1 MRSVRQPE
9 RTKGLTLVEVLIAL
23 MIITVVVA
31 ASVPIII
38 SSMQSSA
45 DNRIRAQAVA
55 ATEVWLDRFRAKS
68 LDFSTF
74 SAGVDY
80 PYDYDFGADPT
91 FVAAADPNPAAL
103 NAEWQPFS
111 YSVRTTTF
119 TTDPLI
125 WRVDVATTYRRTNQ
139 AEGTF
144 DVSTLI
150 EQ

>member
-1 MRSVRQPE
+1 MSLRKE
-9 RTKGLTLVEVLIAL
+9 RESIGLTLVEVLIAL
-23 MIITVVVA
+23 VVIAILVA

-74 SAGVDY
+74 SSGIDY
-80 PYDYDFGADPT
+80 PYGYDFGTDAV

-111 YSVRTTTF
+111 FRVRTATF

-125 WRVDVATTYRRTNQ
+125 WRVDVTTTYRRVSGGE
-139 AEGTF
+139 ASF

-150 EQ
+150 DQ

>member
-1 MRSVRQPE
+1 MRLSARDSVR
-9 RTKGLTLVEVLIAL
+9 GLTLVEVLIAL
-23 MIITVVVA
+23 LIISIVLA

-74 SAGVDY
+74 SGGVSY
-80 PYDYDFGADPT
+80 PYDYDFGADPI

-103 NAEWQPFS
+103 NAEWQPFTFT
-111 YSVRTTTF
+111 VRTTTF
-119 TTDPLI
+119 AADPLI
-125 WRVDVATTYRRTNQ
+125 WRVDVSTTYRRTNQ

-150 EQ
+150 DQ